1 MSKIDNIIN
10 ALQECADGD
19 NIIAFGFVCD
29 ISNEPA
35 TAKDFAIGSETQL
48 AEGLSL
54 LLDEEILG
62 RILTKALSLRI
73 RTKINELSKKNNDEK
88 GHSSLNWG
96 TAKTAF

>member
-35 TAKDFAIGSETQL
+35 TANGFAIGRETQL
-48 AEGLSL
+48 AEGLSH

-73 RTKINELSKKNNDEK
+73 RTKINELSKNNSNDEK
-88 GHSSLNWG
+88 GHFSLN
-96 TAKTAF
+96 

>member
-1 MSKIDNIIN
+1 MSKIENIIN

-29 ISNEPA
+29 VSKEPA
-35 TAKDFAIGSETQL
+35 FAKGFAIGRETQL
-48 AEGLSL
+48 AEGLAH

-73 RTKINELSKKNNDEK
+73 RTKINELSKNNSNDEK
-88 GHSSLNWG
+88 RHSSLN
-96 TAKTAF
+96 